1 MTKEEIL
8 ETAEDGDI
16 YELNHLISENILNA
30 KQSYCGK
37 NLILKSTVDEIKED
51 SRISASSFFIVST
64 SV

>member
-37 NLILKSTVDEIKED
+37 ILILKSTVDEIKED
-51 SRISASSFFIVST
+51 CIVFNHGMG
-64 SV
+64 SVIVY